1 MHSILNMTKH
11 IHSQSQPKGSVVMGI
26 IDKYF
31 EQAPGFQDVFD
42 EETFYIF
49 ATVFTLATC
58 LAAFV
63 ASRYITL
70 KCKDWKINPLRAKH
84 LPKCRHIWMLLQ
96 LSSWKK
102 NIPIEIR

>member
-1 MHSILNMTKH
+1 MKDLLNPLFFVEFTHQILAHSISKMTKH

-63 ASRYITL
+63 ASRYITI
-70 KCKDWKINPLRAKH
+70 KCKD
-84 LPKCRHIWMLLQ
+84 
-96 LSSWKK
+96 
-102 NIPIEIR
+102 

>member
-1 MHSILNMTKH
+1 MTKH
-11 IHSQSQPKGSVVMGI
+11 IHSQSQPKGHASHVVMEI
-26 IDKYF
+26 IDKYY

-49 ATVFTLATC
+49 ATVFTLASC

-96 LSSWKK
+96 LSFWKK

>member
-1 MHSILNMTKH
+1 MTKH
-11 IHSQSQPKGSVVMGI
+11 IHSQSQPKGHASHVVMEI
-26 IDKYF
+26 IDKYY

-70 KCKDWKINPLRAKH
+70 KCNSSSK
-84 LPKCRHIWMLLQ
+84 KCC
-96 LSSWKK
+96 WKK
-102 NIPIEIR
+102 NIPTEMR